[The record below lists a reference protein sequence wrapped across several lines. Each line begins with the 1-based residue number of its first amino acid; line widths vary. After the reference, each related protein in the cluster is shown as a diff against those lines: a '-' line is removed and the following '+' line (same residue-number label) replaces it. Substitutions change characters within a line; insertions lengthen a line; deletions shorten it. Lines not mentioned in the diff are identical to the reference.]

1 MWRELYPVGIHY
13 LIGQILG
20 SAVLLWLAGHVG
32 NAQERYY
39 SYTLVI
45 TGLTGV
51 LVIFLPEGS
60 YRKADRRFDFR

>member
-20 SAVLLWLAGHVG
+20 SAVLLWLVDHVS
-32 NAQERYY
+32 NAQDSYY

-45 TGLTGV
+45 TGVT
-51 LVIFLPEGS
+51 
-60 YRKADRRFDFR
+60 